1 MSGSG
6 AREQSG
12 RADGDAVS
20 LAEAVLP
27 GTPSMVVDAYAT
39 LAERAKTRSFG
50 LIEDDVVVLDTETT
64 GLSVQDNELIEISAA
79 RLRGRDV
86 IDRFDTFVH
95 PSGLIPSEITQLTH
109 ITNADVAHAPTAE
122 EAVAELETFVGG
134 SPVIAHNATFDRSFI
149 EAVKGGVRVSD
160 VWVDSLA
167 LSRIALPR
175 LSSHKLSFMADVFG
189 CASVSHR
196 ACDDVDA
203 LCGVWRILLC
213 ALADLPRGLMR
224 RLADMHPDVAWS
236 YRPIFSFLA
245 GEDQGAL
252 FSLPAARA
260 DLLRSDRS
268 DERTDADDLPGLSL
282 PSSEDIE
289 ADFAPGGL
297 VNRMYPGYEPRAEQV
312 QMAIEVRDA
321 LATSTHRVI
330 EAGTGVGKSIAYL
343 VPFAEA
349 AKRNNITVGVATKSN
364 NLADQL
370 MYHELPRLA
379 RELPGGLSFCALKG
393 YDHYPCLR
401 KLERLARA
409 EEIHTERDP
418 ADTLTAIAVL
428 YAFACQSPTGDLDGL
443 GIRWRSVNRV
453 DLTTSSREC
462 ARRLCP
468 FFPDA
473 CLVHGAR
480 RRAARADVVVTNH
493 SLLFRNV
500 AAGGKILPPIRH
512 WVVDEAHSVEKEA
525 RRQWALT
532 VSADESRALF
542 ERLGNERSG
551 ALGQV
556 TRDLARSDAA
566 TLFMGL
572 TAKATSTANRASL
585 AMAALFDAVR
595 DLARSRRS
603 GGGYDNANMW
613 IGKDLRQSPAW
624 DEFADAAATALD
636 ALDEAD
642 KNLKSLVETVG
653 AEKPDVVVDVADSE
667 RRMKEMKDALALIAS
682 GTDER
687 YVFSCQVNRR
697 LKAGGESLT
706 AERLDIG
713 EALAEQWLPEVH
725 TAVFSSATM
734 TVSENFDHFN
744 HAVGLDRLPKGSARA
759 LHLDSSYDFERN
771 MAVVVAGDVP
781 DPRDRDAYLKA
792 LTQLLVDVHLAMD
805 GSTLTLFTNR
815 RDMEDLYDRVEPVLK
830 ERGLE
835 LNCQLRGTSAKRLRD
850 RFISEKSSSLFALK
864 TFWEGFDASGD
875 TLRCVIIP
883 KLPFASPTD
892 PLSCERGA
900 REDRAW
906 ARYALPE
913 AVLEVKQAA
922 GRLIR
927 SSSDMGVLVLA
938 DSRLVSKGYGK
949 KFLTSLP
956 TGYQRIES
964 GQVGR
969 YLELWRASHERKKP
983 RDKVKRNA

>member
-1 MSGSG
+1 MTTLNDTVS
-6 AREQSG
+6 QSD
-12 RADGDAVS
+12 ATPMAMADAVM
-20 LAEAVLP
+20 P
-27 GTPSMVVDAYAT
+27 GTPSIIVDAYAT
-39 LAERAKTRSFG
+39 LAERAATRSFG

-79 RLRGRDV
+79 RLRGREV
-86 IDRFDTFVH
+86 VDRFDTFVH
-95 PSGLIPSEITQLTH
+95 PSGLIPPEIVQLTH
-109 ITNADVAHAPTAE
+109 ITNADVADAPSAE
-122 EAVAELETFVGG
+122 DAVAALEEFVGG

-160 VWVDSLA
+160 IWIDSLA

-175 LSSHKLSFMADVFG
+175 LSSHKLSFIAELFG

-203 LCGVWRILLC
+203 LCGVWRILLT
-213 ALADLPRGLMR
+213 ALSDLPAGLMR
-224 RLADMHPDVAWS
+224 RLADMHPDVSWS

-245 GEDQGAL
+245 GEDQGAV
-252 FSLPAARA
+252 FSLSAARA
-260 DLLRSDRS
+260 ELLRADMPA
-268 DERTDADDLPGLSL
+268 ERIDADELPALML
-282 PSSEDIE
+282 PSREEVE
-289 ADFAPGGL
+289 ASFAPGGL
-297 VNRMYPGYEPRAEQV
+297 VNRMYPSYEPRPEQI
-312 QMAIEVRDA
+312 QMAAEVRDA

-349 AKRNNITVGVATKSN
+349 AKRNNITVGIATKSN

-370 MYHELPRLA
+370 IYHELPRLA

-401 KLERLARA
+401 KLERLSRA
-409 EEIHTERDP
+409 NEIHTTKDP

-428 YAFACQSPTGDLDGL
+428 YAFACQSPTGDLDSL

-468 FFPDA
+468 FFPDK

-480 RRAARADVVVTNH
+480 RRAARSDVVVTNH

-542 ERLGNERSG
+542 ERLGNERAG

-556 TRDLARSDAA
+556 TRDLAHSDAA

-572 TAKATSTANRASL
+572 TAKATVSVGRASV
-585 AMAALFDAVR
+585 AMAALFDGVR
-595 DLARSRRS
+595 DLARSGRAD
-603 GGGYDNANMW
+603 GGYDNANVW
-613 IGKDLRQSPAW
+613 IGHDLRQSAVW
-624 DEFADAAATALD
+624 DEFAPIAQTALD

-642 KNLKSLVETVG
+642 KNLMSLVETVS
-653 AEKPDVVVDVADSE
+653 AEKPDIVVDIADGE
-667 RRMKEMKDALALIAS
+667 RRMKETKDALALIVA

-697 LKAGGESLT
+697 IKAGGEALT

-725 TAVFSSATM
+725 TVIFSSATM
-734 TVSENFDHFN
+734 TVSERFDHFN
-744 HAVGLDRLPKGSARA
+744 HAIGLDRLAKGSSRV

-771 MAVVVAGDVP
+771 MAVVVADDVP
-781 DPRDRDAYLKA
+781 DPRNRDAYLDVLA
-792 LTQLLVDVHLAMD
+792 NLLVDVHVAMG

-815 RDMEDLYDRVEPVLK
+815 RDMEELYGRVEPELK
-830 ERGLE
+830 RAGLE
-835 LNCQLRGTSAKRLRD
+835 LNCQARGTSAKRLRD
-850 RFISEKSSSLFALK
+850 RFIAEKSSSLFALK
-864 TFWEGFDASGD
+864 AFWEGFDASGD
-875 TLRCVIIP
+875 TLRCVVIP

-892 PLSCERGA
+892 PLSCERDA

-906 ARYALPE
+906 ARYSLPE

-927 SSSDMGVLVLA
+927 SSTDVGVLVLA

-964 GQVGR
+964 ARIGR
-969 YLELWRASHERKKP
+969 YLELWRSSHER
-983 RDKVKRNA
+983 